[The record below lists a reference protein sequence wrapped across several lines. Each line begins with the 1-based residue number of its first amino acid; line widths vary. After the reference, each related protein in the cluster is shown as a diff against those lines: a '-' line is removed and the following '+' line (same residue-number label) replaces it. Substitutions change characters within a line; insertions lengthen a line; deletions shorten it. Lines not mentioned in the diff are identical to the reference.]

1 MTPKAPRTVR
11 LSVSESSDPLPPKAA
26 GKARRPSTGCAG
38 LPTRC
43 RRRRPE
49 RRAGRQAGAAWA
61 GASVA
66 TVLFLVAAPAPSQ
79 VALEPVEPPRM
90 DHYETGPQAQMAA
103 AQDALDGALAEA
115 GTDPAR
121 LAALFGQLGQLYL
134 LYDFMAPA
142 AASLRNAQALA
153 PDDPRWAY
161 YLAIH
166 HRYEGALEEAVAELD
181 RVVALVPNDV
191 AALTHRADIRLE
203 LGLLDEA
210 GADYR
215 RLLEADPA
223 YSPAARLGLG
233 RIAFERRDYESA
245 ASLFQAA
252 LAGQPK
258 GSVVR
263 HHLGLALRRLGRRE
277 DAAAQL
283 ALNEQLAVTFP
294 DPLFTDLQRLN
305 VSREAHIKRGTAAM
319 RQGHPR
325 VALAAFLEALA
336 ALPDDPLTIF
346 NVAMALIEIGEKQE
360 AEARLRDSIAINDNY
375 RDPQYNLALILAERG
390 DLEGAERHFRRAAE
404 IDPEDVEARVRHA
417 DILTRLERPEEAVA
431 LLGDVVASDAAL
443 PLAQLALGAA
453 HQAAGA
459 VEPARAALG
468 KVLEAAPGAP
478 GERAEAHYRLAV
490 LAETTP
496 ANGSGA
502 GGATRGGSATGGGD
516 APTGR
521 AASGAGPP
529 TGDAS
534 PGGGTS
540 GDGAPGRNGRG
551 AVEHL
556 RHAIELDPDLAEAH
570 AFLGRLLARGERYA
584 EAASHF
590 GRALARDPANA
601 GWHRDRAMALI
612 LGKRY
617 AAARGGL
624 ASARRSL
631 AGTGGGEVAAAD
643 HLDTL
648 LARLLSAS
656 PDPSVRNGAEAL
668 AIAERL
674 MSERPSLQHAE
685 TVAMALAET
694 GDFEAAAAMQ
704 MQVLDEVGRRG
715 GAPTAGQSQRLA
727 AYLNGEPARE
737 PWFSP

>member
-1 MTPKAPRTVR
+1 MTSKAP
-11 LSVSESSDPLPPKAA
+11 LLLLA
-26 GKARRPSTGCAG
+26 
-38 LPTRC
+38 
-43 RRRRPE
+43 
-49 RRAGRQAGAAWA
+49 
-61 GASVA
+61 
-66 TVLFLVAAPAPSQ
+66 VAAAHAQ
-79 VALEPVEPPRM
+79 IALEPVEPPRM
-90 DHYETGPQAQMAA
+90 DHYETAAQTQMAA
-103 AQDALDGALAEA
+103 ARDALDGALDEA
-115 GTDPAR
+115 GTAPAR
-121 LAALFGQLGQLYL
+121 LAALFGRVGELYL

-142 AASLRNAQALA
+142 AAALRNARALA

-166 HRYEGALEEAVAELD
+166 HRYEGALEEAVAALD
-181 RVVALVPNDV
+181 RVVTLRPNDL

-210 GADYR
+210 AVDYR
-215 RLLEADPA
+215 RLLASDPA
-223 YSPAARLGLG
+223 YSSAARLGLG
-233 RIAFERRDYESA
+233 RIAFEQRDYESA
-245 ASLFQAA
+245 ADLFEAA

-258 GSVVR
+258 GSVVH

-283 ALNEQLAVTFP
+283 ALNEQLSVTFP
-294 DPLFTDLQRLN
+294 DPLFTALQRLN

-346 NVAMALIEIGEKQE
+346 NVAMALIELGEKEQ
-360 AEARLRDSIAINDNY
+360 AEARLRESIAINDNY

-390 DLEGAERHFRRAAE
+390 DLAGAERHFRRAAE

-431 LLGDVVASDAAL
+431 LLGEVVASDAAL

-459 VEPARAALG
+459 VEPARDALG

-490 LAETTP
+490 LAQADP
-496 ANGSGA
+496 APGSP
-502 GGATRGGSATGGGD
+502 SGGD
-516 APTGR
+516 
-521 AASGAGPP
+521 
-529 TGDAS
+529 
-534 PGGGTS
+534 
-540 GDGAPGRNGRG
+540 DGA
-551 AVEHL
+551 AIEHL
-556 RHAIELDPDLAEAH
+556 RRAIELDPDLAEAH

-631 AGTGGGEVAAAD
+631 AGAGGGEIAAVD

-648 LARLLSAS
+648 LARLLAAS

-704 MQVLDEVGRRG
+704 RQVLDEVRRRG

>member
-1 MTPKAPRTVR
+1 MTPQAPGTVR
-11 LSVSESSDPLPPKAA
+11 LSVRGSS
-26 GKARRPSTGCAG
+26 
-38 LPTRC
+38 
-43 RRRRPE
+43 
-49 RRAGRQAGAAWA
+49 WA

-66 TVLFLVAAPAPSQ
+66 TVLLLAIAPAHAQ

-90 DHYETGPQAQMAA
+90 DHYETAAQTQMAA
-103 AQDALDGALAEA
+103 AQAALDGAMEEA
-115 GTDPAR
+115 TDPAR

-166 HRYEGALEEAVAELD
+166 HRYEGALEEAVSALD
-181 RVVALVPNDV
+181 RVAALMPENL

-210 GADYR
+210 AADYR
-215 RLLEADPA
+215 RLLESDPA

-245 ASLFQAA
+245 AGLFQAA

-258 GSVVR
+258 GSVVH

-283 ALNEQLAVTFP
+283 ALNDQLAVTFP
-294 DPLFTDLQRLN
+294 DPLFSELQRLN

-325 VALAAFLEALA
+325 AALAAFLEALA

-346 NVAMALIEIGEKQE
+346 NVAMALIELDEKEQ
-360 AEARLRDSIAINDNY
+360 AEARLRESIAINDNY

-390 DLEGAERHFRRAAE
+390 DLAGAERHFRRAAE

-431 LLGDVVASDAAL
+431 LLGEVVASDAAL

-496 ANGSGA
+496 PAESGTGGAPGSDATG
-502 GGATRGGSATGGGD
+502 GGATRGGATGGG
-516 APTGR
+516 A
-521 AASGAGPP
+521 
-529 TGDAS
+529 
-534 PGGGTS
+534 S
-540 GDGAPGRNGRG
+540 GDGTPGGDGNE

-556 RHAIELDPDLAEAH
+556 RRAIELDPDLAEAH
-570 AFLGRLLARGERYA
+570 ALLGRLLARGERYA

-631 AGTGGGEVAAAD
+631 AGAAGGDVAAAD
-643 HLDTL
+643 HMDTL
-648 LARLLSAS
+648 LARLLAAS

-704 MQVLDEVGRRG
+704 RQVLDEVRRRG
-715 GAPTAGQSQRLA
+715 GAPTPGQSRRLT